1 MAEGLGR
8 KCIFCE
14 GEPVTRE
21 HLWPQ
26 WLAEVVPA
34 DAAIE
39 CSHTWQ
45 RGTSEPTEF
54 AQRPFQ
60 LTVRAVCENCNGGWM
75 SAIENETKHLASG
88 MIQGRARV
96 LHKEGQRTLAVWAAL
111 KAMMFACTAPELPLR
126 RGLFSRMLEDPGEP
140 PPRTYVWVA
149 RADGENPAFW
159 SASGLVAGEEEA
171 SGAYPPLY
179 ISTLSVNHLV
189 VQALFNNGEE
199 DLALMHGGDIAAGMQ
214 QIWPIE
220 NGTVTAASGP
230 SFTNRGLRRVAS
242 VGRRKRI

>member
-1 MAEGLGR
+1 MEEGLGR

-26 WLAEVVPA
+26 WLTEVVPA

-45 RGTSEPTEF
+45 RGVSEPAEF

-75 SAIENETKHLASG
+75 SAIESETKDLASG
-88 MIQGRARV
+88 IIQGRARV
-96 LHKEGQRTLAVWAAL
+96 LHKEGQRTLAVWATL
-111 KAMMFACTAPELPLR
+111 KAMMFACTAPELPLGQ
-126 RGLFSRMLEDPGEP
+126 GLFSSLLDDPSVP
-140 PPRTYVWVA
+140 PSLTYVWVA
-149 RADGENPAFW
+149 RADGESPAFW
-159 SASGLVAGEEEA
+159 SASGLALGEEEA

-189 VQALFNNGEE
+189 VQALLNNSEE

-214 QIWPIE
+214 QIWPLK
-220 NGTVTAASGP
+220 NDTVTAAGGP
-230 SFTNRGLRRVAS
+230 SLTNRGLHRVAS
-242 VGRRKRI
+242 VGRHKRL

>member
-14 GEPVTRE
+14 GEPVSRE

-75 SAIENETKHLASG
+75 SVIENEAKHLASG
-88 MIQGRARV
+88 MIQGRARAWRASGGARGSR
-96 LHKEGQRTLAVWAAL
+96 KSGRRDLAPARL
-111 KAMMFACTAPELPLR
+111 GRE
-126 RGLFSRMLEDPGEP
+126 PGEAERARRLNLP
-140 PPRTYVWVA
+140 HLPGSAVKASMDTPDSRRYLLARRSTY
-149 RADGENPAFW
+149 
-159 SASGLVAGEEEA
+159 S
-171 SGAYPPLY
+171 PLA
-179 ISTLSVNHLV
+179 IDNLR
-189 VQALFNNGEE
+189 F
-199 DLALMHGGDIAAGMQ
+199 
-214 QIWPIE
+214 
-220 NGTVTAASGP
+220 
-230 SFTNRGLRRVAS
+230 GLRSAW
-242 VGRRKRI
+242 RRISAIVSMQSAAFATVSENLVTS